1 MWPGCGRMPE
11 RERPKPGWRKPR
23 GLSQS
28 LERNEEEENRGRA
41 RTPRGGCPPTP
52 CRAVLP
58 EQAWQRTPPPAD
70 GATGRDGPR
79 SGGAGAEGV
88 RLARR
93 RSARV
98 LPNPCGWADWARDEP
113 V

>member
-1 MWPGCGRMPE
+1 MPGSAAGA
-11 RERPKPGWRKPR
+11 
-23 GLSQS
+23 GLA
-28 LERNEEEENRGRA
+28 EDA
-41 RTPRGGCPPTP
+41 
-52 CRAVLP
+52 
-58 EQAWQRTPPPAD
+58 PPAD
-70 GATGRDGPR
+70 GATDRDGPR

>member
-41 RTPRGGCPPTP
+41 RTPRGGCPPTS

-58 EQAWQRTPPPAD
+58 EQAWQRTPRLQTELQTGMDREAVAPAPK
-70 GATGRDGPR
+70 A
-79 SGGAGAEGV
+79 SG
-88 RLARR
+88 
-93 RSARV
+93 
-98 LPNPCGWADWARDEP
+98 
-113 V
+113 